1 MAAHC
6 SRCVFTAVSVHL
18 DGLNAE
24 DKFRVWVTILGH
36 TPLPL
41 PLPLPPLKKPST
53 FPSST
58 CIDLLRGDSCM
69 LWGLFHICYMCSSSI
84 SYMLTAG
91 CCGCIGS
98 RKSRYL
104 VCHSNNISRSIPP
117 RPNTLPL
124 SCTLPCQSLRELSW
138 QNYTLLYFWSNVL
151 VIIKDFFQKHFL

>member
-1 MAAHC
+1 MAQLIGYFCISSQWARC
-6 SRCVFTAVSVHL
+6 STFKYLASACCSSCIA
-18 DGLNAE
+18 
-24 DKFRVWVTILGH
+24 
-36 TPLPL
+36 
-41 PLPLPPLKKPST
+41 LKKPST

-104 VCHSNNISRSIPP
+104 VCYSNNISRSIPP